1 MRGMA
6 KGFRDDRRGFTMVE
20 LIVTILVIGIVSA
33 VMVVGFSA
41 IGGARE
47 NACAK
52 RLSDLLDQTRLD
64 TMSRVDGGV
73 ELELCLRDGSYYGR
87 LLLRTEGEV
96 KRSVELGPKSLRL
109 TVMNGEEKIAEI
121 SASQSFRIQFSKGS
135 GAFLFDEEH
144 PAFTSL
150 RIEGNRA
157 KELVIYGETGRNSLN

>member
-1 MRGMA
+1 M
-6 KGFRDDRRGFTMVE
+6 
-20 LIVTILVIGIVSA
+20 VTISSTIVKPRRSSRNP
-33 VMVVGFSA
+33 FA
-41 IGGARE
+41 IPRMLPTFPL
-47 NACAK
+47 CFF
-52 RLSDLLDQTRLD
+52 RCPSLS
-64 TMSRVDGGV
+64 
-73 ELELCLRDGSYYGR
+73 R

-109 TVMNGEEKIAEI
+109 TVMNGEEEIAEI

-157 KELVIYGETGRNSLN
+157 KELVIYGETRPQ